1 MLPCKANKKRRML
14 PERHDGTM
22 ETLQDLWMQFI
33 AVLSTMQW
41 NDVLDIA
48 LISFIIYKAI
58 QLIRDT
64 RAAQL
69 VKGILIVVIL
79 YGIVRLT
86 RLEMMQILF
95 DSLVL
100 QVGIFSVIVLFQ
112 NEIRHALE
120 QIGRSKLSNLKILG
134 ISSGTENETVS
145 TTLTI
150 RAVANACQQLR
161 NLRMG
166 ALIVFERGTSL
177 GEIVRSGTI
186 VDAEPSAELIGNVFF
201 NKAPLHDGAAVIRG
215 NRLYAAGCI
224 LPLTQNTEIS
234 SELGTRHR
242 AAIGM
247 SEVSDA
253 VVVVVSEET
262 GNISIAR
269 GGRLT
274 RNYTKETLVSALENL
289 LINER
294 SGGKNGEKRLF
305 SKPSK
310 KKEHRN

>member
-1 MLPCKANKKRRML
+1 
-14 PERHDGTM
+14 M
-22 ETLQDLWMQFI
+22 EALQDLWMQFI
-33 AVLSTMQW
+33 AVLSTLRW

-48 LISFIIYKAI
+48 MISFIIYKAI

-69 VKGILIVVIL
+69 VKGTLVVAIL
-79 YGIVRLT
+79 YGVVRLT
-86 RLEMMQILF
+86 QLEMMQILF

-134 ISSGTENETVS
+134 INSGTENEAVS
-145 TTLTI
+145 TTLAI

-166 ALIVFERGTSL
+166 ALIVFERDTSL
-177 GEIVRSGTI
+177 GEIVRSGII
-186 VDAEPSAELIGNVFF
+186 VNAELSAELIGNVFF
-201 NKAPLHDGAAVIRG
+201 NKAPLHDGAAIIRG

-224 LPLTQNTEIS
+224 LPLTQNTAIS

-247 SEVSDA
+247 SEASDA

-274 RNYTKETLVSALENL
+274 RNYTKETLISALESL
-289 LINER
+289 LITDI
-294 SGGKNGEKRLF
+294 GAGKSSEKRLF
-305 SKPSK
+305 SKSPK
-310 KKEHRN
+310 KKDHKN